1 MVVSAEP
8 VEPHRTAPPCAPVR
22 PLLCSMWALHALS
35 DRVKLF
41 LLSGGQGPSV
51 STSASNRAHRNP
63 PTPPHS
69 STWNS
74 ALSRSLHSGPAPNKP
89 LFFLS
94 PSPGTLSV
102 PSSQSLISLSETDFT
117 KRLCP
122 TAFTSSSFYF
132 YLKKTRR
139 PSQPGSRMLGV
150 Y

>member
-1 MVVSAEP
+1 MVGRLSRSIPIAPLHLVLLYGPCCAACEPSMLWVIESSCSCWAEVRVLQSAPRPRTEHTGIP
-8 VEPHRTAPPCAPVR
+8 LPH
-22 PLLCSMWALHALS
+22 L
-35 DRVKLF
+35 
-41 LLSGGQGPSV
+41 
-51 STSASNRAHRNP
+51 
-63 PTPPHS
+63 TPQHE
-69 STWNS
+69 TR
-74 ALSRSLHSGPAPNKP
+74 LSRSLHSGPAPNKP
-89 LFFLS
+89 PFFLS

-139 PSQPGSRMLGV
+139 PSQPGSRLLEV